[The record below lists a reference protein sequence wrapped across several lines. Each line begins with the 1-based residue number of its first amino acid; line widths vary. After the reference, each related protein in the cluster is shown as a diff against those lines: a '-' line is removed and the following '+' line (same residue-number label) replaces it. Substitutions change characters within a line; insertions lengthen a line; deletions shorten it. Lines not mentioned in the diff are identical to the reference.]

1 MAAEENWQSK
11 LSTIAEKTAFIFN
24 KELVSKICRSNVD
37 RRKRKKTHKFVLAIN
52 SPVFFAMFYS
62 QMAETKDSIELPDCE
77 YESLL
82 EVFRFMYSN
91 NVNLSGSN
99 VMQVLYLSNKY
110 TVSLVEKC
118 EEYLRENLKASNVF
132 CILPHAQRFEDK
144 DLEDRCWEV
153 IKNQTEEAVTS
164 DEFMSVERSV
174 VESVVKREVLNVTEV
189 ELFKAVDRWA
199 TKECERQ
206 GMTSDGR
213 TKRQILGGDIVNGI
227 QFPLME
233 EKDFV
238 SVVLDSH
245 LLNIEELCNMI
256 KLYNNV
262 LNIPLPCV

>member
-1 MAAEENWQSK
+1 M
-11 LSTIAEKTAFIFN
+11 
-24 KELVSKICRSNVD
+24 
-37 RRKRKKTHKFVLAIN
+37 
-52 SPVFFAMFYS
+52 
-62 QMAETKDSIELPDCE
+62 
-77 YESLL
+77 
-82 EVFRFMYSN
+82 
-91 NVNLSGSN
+91 
-99 VMQVLYLSNKY
+99 
-110 TVSLVEKC
+110 
-118 EEYLRENLKASNVF
+118 F

-164 DEFMSVERSV
+164 DEFISVERSV

>member
-1 MAAEENWQSK
+1 M
-11 LSTIAEKTAFIFN
+11 
-24 KELVSKICRSNVD
+24 
-37 RRKRKKTHKFVLAIN
+37 
-52 SPVFFAMFYS
+52 
-62 QMAETKDSIELPDCE
+62 
-77 YESLL
+77 
-82 EVFRFMYSN
+82 
-91 NVNLSGSN
+91 
-99 VMQVLYLSNKY
+99 
-110 TVSLVEKC
+110 
-118 EEYLRENLKASNVF
+118 
-132 CILPHAQRFEDK
+132 
-144 DLEDRCWEV
+144 

-189 ELFKAVDRWA
+189 EPFKAVDRWA

-213 TKRQILGGDIVNGI
+213 TKRQILGGDSVNGI